1 MQFTIAEAV
10 LVEGIDRALDTGK
23 LNRAGRSFTA
33 RQLAT
38 AV

>member
-1 MQFTIAEAV
+1 MQFTLTEAG

-23 LNRAGRSFTA
+23 LNRAGRGFTA